1 MHAHPD
7 GRGAA
12 ACVDLPLE
20 PHFEDAVLVLNGE
33 LHVECDALGPDTLV
47 YLGTGGC
54 LWRGRGLARI
64 VFR

>member
-1 MHAHPD
+1 M
-7 GRGAA
+7 
-12 ACVDLPLE
+12 DLPLE